1 MNTEKIIK
9 IVGQIQ
15 DGLDEIKKE
24 LGVSNTLTEEIK
36 KNKPKLSGKKKNKA
50 EDLKVPIQKLFD
62 SGFLKEVKIDMD
74 VSSELQKKLLTKQ
87 KPLRSSVV
95 NVLRDMVRKGLL
107 ERVDVVKGKRTLIG
121 YKNKS

>member
-107 ERVDVVKGKRTLIG
+107 ERVDVVKGKRTLIR

>member
-15 DGLDEIKKE
+15 NGLDEIKKE

-62 SGFLKEVKIDMD
+62 SGFFKEIKIDMD

-107 ERVDVVKGKRTLIG
+107 ERVDVVRGKRTLIG

>member
-15 DGLDEIKKE
+15 NGLDEIKKE

-62 SGFLKEVKIDMD
+62 SGFFKEVKIDMD

-107 ERVDVVKGKRTLIG
+107 ERVDVVRGKRTLIG